1 MQVTYTE
8 KTGKTKIRVELDNGD
23 SFVMNERDWNRL
35 DLNTGESV
43 DESRLYE
50 FYRDYFLPKAKQ
62 KALNLLRMR
71 DRSRLELE
79 QKLRYDGYPGPV
91 IRETFAY
98 IDQYHYLDDRRFA
111 KNYIEYRKHK
121 KSRRELEYELSLKGI
136 HLGELVDE
144 EDTLPDDQETIR
156 NLILKKWGEEPA
168 PDMKEKE
175 RMIRYLGRHGFHM
188 SDIRKVY
195 RDLGI

>member
-1 MQVTYTE
+1 MIRINQVTLPVDHTE
-8 KTGKTKIRVELDNGD
+8 K
-23 SFVMNERDWNRL
+23 
-35 DLNTGESV
+35 
-43 DESRLYE
+43 
-50 FYRDYFLPKAKQ
+50 
-62 KALNLLRMR
+62 
-71 DRSRLELE
+71 ELE